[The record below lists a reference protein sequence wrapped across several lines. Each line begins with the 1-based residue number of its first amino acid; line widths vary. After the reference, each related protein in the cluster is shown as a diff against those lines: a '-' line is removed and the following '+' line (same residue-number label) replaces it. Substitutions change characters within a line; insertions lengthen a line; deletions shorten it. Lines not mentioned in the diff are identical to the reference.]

1 MRERDT
7 SLTTDQ
13 KALAVN
19 LSDLAATGARPLA
32 FGPLPPAIN
41 GLTQQVKA
49 FERLTIEAAVH
60 GCRESALLALVT
72 NPLVGNVTDAQALL
86 DEVLTINRQWLT
98 QFN

>member
-1 MRERDT
+1 M
-7 SLTTDQ
+7 
-13 KALAVN
+13 
-19 LSDLAATGARPLA
+19 
-32 FGPLPPAIN
+32 N

-98 QFN
+98 QFNPTAISLGSTPCRIQAGLNVTSCRRR

>member
-1 MRERDT
+1 M
-7 SLTTDQ
+7 
-13 KALAVN
+13 
-19 LSDLAATGARPLA
+19 
-32 FGPLPPAIN
+32 N

-72 NPLVGNVTDAQALL
+72 NPLVGNVTDARAL

>member
-1 MRERDT
+1 
-7 SLTTDQ
+7 
-13 KALAVN
+13 
-19 LSDLAATGARPLA
+19 
-32 FGPLPPAIN
+32 
-41 GLTQQVKA
+41 VKA

-60 GCRESALLALVT
+60 GCRESALLALVA

>member
-1 MRERDT
+1 MRRGTAAGLWRAAAGDEWPD
-7 SLTTDQ
+7 
-13 KALAVN
+13 
-19 LSDLAATGARPLA
+19 ATGES
-32 FGPLPPAIN
+32 
-41 GLTQQVKA
+41 

-60 GCRESALLALVT
+60 GCRDSALLALVT